1 MARFLVD
8 ANLPQ
13 TFNLWQSDD
22 FLYAN
27 TLGGDVSDSYLWDYA
42 REHSLTILSRD
53 KDFADRIVHSNPHLK
68 IIHFRLGNL
77 RYADFRLFMKEH
89 WEKIIFYNL
98 NYKLVLVFV
107 HSIEGIK

>member
-1 MARFLVD
+1 MARFLVN

-13 TFNLWQSDD
+13 TFNLWQSND

-27 TLGGDVSDSYLWDYA
+27 SLGTDVSDSYLWNYA

-53 KDFADRIVHSNPHLK
+53 KDFADRIVHSIPPPK
-68 IIHFRLGNL
+68 VIHFRLGNL
-77 RYADFRLFMKEH
+77 RYADFRLFIKEH

>member
-27 TLGGDVSDSYLWDYA
+27 SLGVDVSDSYLWNYA

-53 KDFADRIVHSNPHLK
+53 KDFADRIVHSIPPPK
-68 IIHFRLGNL
+68 VIHFRLGNL

-89 WEKIIFYNL
+89 WKKIVFYNL
-98 NYKLVLVFV
+98 NYKLVLVFI